1 MIDASSIYTAQ
12 RAQNVMSEDDIER
25 VFKLY
30 ADYKDVIDYV
40 KIVTNDEIVA
50 NGNSLAINS
59 YIEKKGEEVM
69 PPEEVR
75 KKFFEALND
84 VKEAEAKMLKLLEE
98 GGYLDEQN

>member
-1 MIDASSIYTAQ
+1 MGKLQVNLLGASFS
-12 RAQNVMSEDDIER
+12 VKSSEDDKYLSE
-25 VFKLY
+25 LLS
-30 ADYKDVIDYV
+30 DYKDVIDYV

-59 YIEKKGEEVM
+59 YIEKKGEEVI

>member
-1 MIDASSIYTAQ
+1 
-12 RAQNVMSEDDIER
+12 MSEDDIER
-25 VFKLY
+25 VYKLY

-40 KIVTNDEIVA
+40 KIVTNEEIIA

-59 YIEKKGEEVM
+59 YIEKQGEEVI

-84 VKEAEAKMLKLLEE
+84 VKEAEAKMLKLLED
-98 GGYLDEQN
+98 GGYLDEQD